1 MARVSAEPVDVIP
14 VYKSATD
21 SFGADRTSG
30 TTTAAVSAYDAVNG
44 SKVVFKLKSGVKV
57 YVGDLKIENGVVW
70 GKLTANGTIGWINM
84 NAVNYVISGGVV
96 ATELNVRTAKN
107 TTDPD
112 NILGTLAAGENVN
125 VCELGFDVYGNLWG
139 KVTGNG
145 NTALNGGYV
154 MVSGHVSY

>member
-1 MARVSAEPVDVIP
+1 
-14 VYKSATD
+14 
-21 SFGADRTSG
+21 
-30 TTTAAVSAYDAVNG
+30 
-44 SKVVFKLKSGVKV
+44 
-57 YVGDLKIENGVVW
+57 
-70 GKLTANGTIGWINM
+70 M

-139 KVTGNG
+139 KVTGNA
-145 NTALNGGYV
+145 NADLNGGYV
-154 MVSGHVSY
+154 MIRNTSGAYNVTNIF